1 VKGARRFR
9 TVTAGPVLVVV
20 LALAGCGISPD
31 SHPQALPRDAVPF
44 GLLSGSTTTSS
55 TTPTSTTTT
64 SPQVANEVLVHVY
77 LLDTSGHLVSLDRLI
92 LLPLGAG
99 LDALL
104 DQLFAGPT
112 PAEAVTGFQTAI
124 PAQTKVVSS
133 SITGGLAT
141 VNLNAAFGQVV
152 GPAQVQ
158 AVAQMVYTATDQSG
172 VTSVAFELSGQP
184 VSVPVSSGAQ
194 LPVVD
199 RSQFSALAP
208 HS

>member
-1 VKGARRFR
+1 
-9 TVTAGPVLVVV
+9 
-20 LALAGCGISPD
+20 
-31 SHPQALPRDAVPF
+31 VPF
-44 GLLSGSTTTSS
+44 GLLLGSTTTS
-55 TTPTSTTTT
+55 TTIPPSTTTT

-77 LLDTSGHLVSLDRLI
+77 LLDRSGHLVFRDRLI
-92 LLPLGAG
+92 PLPLGAG

-112 PAEAVTGFQTAI
+112 AAEAAI
-124 PAQTKVVSS
+124 GIQSAVPAQTKVDSS
-133 SITGGLAT
+133 SITGGIAT

-158 AVAQMVYTATDQSG
+158 AVAQMVYTATDQPG

-199 RSQFSALAP
+199 RSQFVALAP
-208 HS
+208 GP